1 MKLKYEFIICSTKDA
16 EVAFAVGEGSMLFN
30 GMIKLN
36 KSGKFIF
43 ELLMRG
49 NISIEDIAIAL
60 KNEYNIDLDTAL
72 QEAEE
77 FAKELRAN
85 DLLEE

>member
-16 EVAFAVGEGSMLFN
+16 EVAVAIGEGSMLFN

-43 ELLMRG
+43 ENRTLFYG
-49 NISIEDIAIAL
+49 KVYEN
-60 KNEYNIDLDTAL
+60 
-72 QEAEE
+72 
-77 FAKELRAN
+77 
-85 DLLEE
+85 